1 MMTMAQELCDCEVHE
16 EHPSPRPS
24 AVLVQELLT
33 ELYDSCPRAAGDQV
47 PAQGSIGDHGRGS
60 EPAGGS
66 GDSSGE
72 GSCSESF
79 GRGASSP
86 ESTIHVEL
94 LHCSSEGQRRNY
106 LVSMELP
113 KLKQAVVEL
122 QELVRW
128 RSARLVQRLRQR
140 DRMGRDIQH
149 HCDVLTAFLQAISP
163 KRRIDTKL
171 KFTVEPSPGR
181 NGFQQWHNALKAV
194 ARLPAGIPTAWRK
207 RVWLALADRYLQ
219 TNAIDWDK
227 TLRFAFNEH
236 SNPDDDSMGAQ
247 IVKDLHRTGCSAY
260 CGQDAEPDRVV
271 LKRVLLAYA
280 RWNKAI
286 GYCQGFN
293 VLAALILE
301 VTEGHEGNAL
311 KVMIYLI
318 DRVLPEGYF
327 AHSLRALSVDMA
339 VFRELLRLRLPY
351 LSEHIDTLQHAA
363 NRHATGNYEPPLLN
377 VFTMQWFLTLFAT
390 CLPKATVLRIWDSI
404 LFEGSE
410 IILRVGLAIWAKL
423 WEHVQRCSTADEF
436 YTTMGHLAQ
445 EMLEHRLIECK
456 ELVQTVY
463 ALAPFP
469 FPQLAELQEKY
480 TYNITPL
487 QASTRMPT
495 HSSSLQTKFDSDE
508 EIELEDDEVL
518 QPSVGCLNPLGN
530 FWATVGQ
537 QKGTQQDKV
546 DLWEGSIAELSPGA
560 LGSSRGDLVHMAGAM
575 MLERM
580 STDITALRQ
589 QYCRLQ
595 LRQEKDHQLCLSAVH
610 MPPPTPQ
617 PVDIQMVNHLLLGKQ
632 LCHSSKQHNCMTL
645 DGCNIT
651 PVTPGLNGSLSGR
664 IAPWRTHLSSLS
676 TGMVSEK
683 AKFSIN
689 RSRMCNTSW
698 ERQSPARNGSM
709 TAADKTRVEVSSMP
723 SSPNANSGGTS
734 LERREGAS
742 SGTDGEHSSD
752 ETKSRSCDS
761 MDAPIADHRSSTG
774 NSCTAVGSSS
784 DVRASTDTRSIMSE
798 ALATKPTGD
807 RQAFGFNP
815 FPLPK
820 MPRKSAA
827 ARSLG
832 LYKNSAEA
840 PGLSLNRTLH

>member
-1 MMTMAQELCDCEVHE
+1 HLLQALKAQLYDTFIQMELTNVIKM
-16 EHPSPRPS
+16 
-24 AVLVQELLT
+24 LVQCGVLT
-33 ELYDSCPRAAGDQV
+33 ELA
-47 PAQGSIGDHGRGS
+47 
-60 EPAGGS
+60 
-66 GDSSGE
+66 
-72 GSCSESF
+72 
-79 GRGASSP
+79 
-86 ESTIHVEL
+86 
-94 LHCSSEGQRRNY
+94 
-106 LVSMELP
+106 
-113 KLKQAVVEL
+113 KLKQAVLEL
-122 QELVRW
+122 QELVRY

-140 DRMGRDIQH
+140 DRMGRDLQH

-163 KRRIDTKL
+163 KRRKNTTYS
-171 KFTVEPSPGR
+171 FCVW
-181 NGFQQWHNALKAV
+181 QWHNALKAV

-219 TNAIDWDK
+219 SNAIDWDK

-280 RWNKAI
+280 RWNKAV

-301 VTEGHEGNAL
+301 VTDGHEGNAL

-390 CLPKATVLRIWDSI
+390 CLPNMVMKIWDMVTKSCVC
-404 LFEGSE
+404 
-410 IILRVGLAIWAKL
+410 R
-423 WEHVQRCSTADEF
+423 HVERCSTADEF
-436 YTTMGHLAQ
+436 YTTMGHLTQ
-445 EMLEHRLIECK
+445 EMLEHRLVECK

-463 ALAPFP
+463 SLAPFP

-487 QASTRMPT
+487 QAPTRI
-495 HSSSLQTKFDSDE
+495 SLQTKCDSEE

-518 QPSVGCLNPLGN
+518 PTSVGCLTPLGN
-530 FWATVGQ
+530 FWTTAGQ
-537 QKGTQQDKV
+537 QKGMQQEKV

-560 LGSSRGDLVHMAGAM
+560 LGSSRGDLVHMAGTM

-580 STDITALRQ
+580 STDISALRQ

-610 MPPPTPQ
+610 VPPPTPQ

-632 LCHSSKQHNCMTL
+632 LCHSAKQHNCMML

-664 IAPWRTHLSSLS
+664 IAPWRTHLSNLS
-676 TGMVSEK
+676 TGVGSENQ
-683 AKFSIN
+683 KFSVT
-689 RSRMCNTSW
+689 RSSMCKTSC

-709 TAADKTRVEVSSMP
+709 TGADKTREEVSSMP
-723 SSPNANSGGTS
+723 SSPNANSGLTS
-734 LERREGAS
+734 LERPDGAS
-742 SGTDGEHSSD
+742 SGADDEHSLD
-752 ETKSRSCDS
+752 ETKIRSCDS
-761 MDAPIADHRSSTG
+761 RDAPIADHRSCSG
-774 NSCTAVGSSS
+774 NSCATGGSPS
-784 DVRASTDTRSIMSE
+784 DLLASFDTRSFMSE
-798 ALATKPTGD
+798 ALATKPIGD

-827 ARSLG
+827 ALSLG

-840 PGLSLNRTLH
+840 PGLNFNKTLY